1 MSSATTN
8 LPPLTPEQQLASV
21 ARVSQ
26 LAKETMFLPEA
37 RRGNDNTLWRTLAG
51 GIRMLSRR
59 YGMSDLPIGH
69 FEIEIRNTWDCFV
82 IGASYIDADHPAQDR
97 LVRGVLVAREYGVLT
112 RRRRT
117 RGEGEGEGEEEV
129 AVTEDGMIWND
140 LPFLVDVLRRDW
152 RVAMGGERDGEEGV
166 WERRVNLTAAIARL
180 ASVGVKAEEL
190 GQCGLVIMAMAL
202 EREGRVDKDMLRLVD
217 VWLRFAGDC
226 LLRLSLGGTRA
237 DGTWA
242 EGLLGAEALGEGFS
256 RDRFLGWK
264 DRLGELKK
272 AVVDREADAVEV
284 GCANMI
290 GSAWDSFHGL
300 R

>member
-1 MSSATTN
+1 MSSTTN

-37 RRGNDNTLWRTLAG
+37 QRDRNDNTLWRTLVG

-69 FEIEIRNTWDCFV
+69 FEIDIKNIWDCFA
-82 IGASYIDADHPAQDR
+82 IGASYIDSDHPAQDR
-97 LVRGVLVAREYGVLT
+97 LVRGVLMAREYGVLT
-112 RRRRT
+112 RRT
-117 RGEGEGEGEEEV
+117 RGEGEGREEV
-129 AVTEDGMIWND
+129 AVTEDGAIWTD
-140 LPFLVDVLRRDW
+140 LPFLVNVLRRDW
-152 RVAMGGERDGEEGV
+152 RVAMGAERDGEEGV

-190 GQCGLVIMAMAL
+190 GQCGLVIMVMAL
-202 EREGRVDKDMLRLVD
+202 EREKGVDKDMLRLVD

-226 LLRLSLGGTRA
+226 LLRLSLGGTKA

-242 EGLLGAEALGEGFS
+242 EGLLGAESLGEGFS

-264 DRLGELKK
+264 DSLGELKK
-272 AVVDREADAVEV
+272 AVGDREADALEV
-284 GCANMI
+284 GVANMI